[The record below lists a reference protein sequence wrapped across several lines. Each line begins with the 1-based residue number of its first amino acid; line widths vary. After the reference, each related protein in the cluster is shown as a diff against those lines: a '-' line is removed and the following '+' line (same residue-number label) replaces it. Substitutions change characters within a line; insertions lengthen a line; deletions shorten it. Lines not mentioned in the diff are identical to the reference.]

1 MDRTGFEAA
10 LARDGFTEVAERAL
24 PAGQAAPDHAHPFGV
39 RALVL
44 EGSITLTVD
53 GRATTYRE
61 GDVFTM
67 APGCTHAEAIGPEG
81 VRYVSGRQY
90 AAA

>member
-10 LARDGFTEVAERAL
+10 LARDGFAEVAERTL
-24 PAGQAAPDHAHPFGV
+24 PAGQTAPEHAHPFGV

-44 EGSITLTVD
+44 AGDITLTVD
-53 GRATTYRE
+53 GQATTYRP

-67 APGCTHAEAIGPEG
+67 APNCPHVEAVGPEG
-81 VRYVSGRQY
+81 VRYIAGRQY

>member
-24 PAGQAAPDHAHPFGV
+24 PAGQTAPEHTHPFGV

-44 EGSITLTVD
+44 EGDITLTVE
-53 GRATTYRE
+53 GRATTYRPGE
-61 GDVFTM
+61 VFTM
-67 APGCTHAEAIGPEG
+67 DPNCPHAEAIGPQG